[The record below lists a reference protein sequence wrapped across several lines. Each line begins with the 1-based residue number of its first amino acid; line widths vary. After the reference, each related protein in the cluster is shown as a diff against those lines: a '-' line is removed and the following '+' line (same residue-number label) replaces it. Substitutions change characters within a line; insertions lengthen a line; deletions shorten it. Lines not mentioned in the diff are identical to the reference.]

1 MVDNVKFNQIRID
14 YKWQSIENVKQKTEN
29 REMGRTHTCSQM
41 EISTRREREA
51 HTHTLKHTPND
62 RKKNERR
69 RRSKNEKPEQM
80 KSKNELEKL
89 PGQTMFN

>member
-51 HTHTLKHTPND
+51 HTNTQTHAE
-62 RKKNERR
+62 REKKETKDGEGAKM
-69 RRSKNEKPEQM
+69 RSQ
-80 KSKNELEKL
+80 SK
-89 PGQTMFN
+89 